1 MPTKPTTNKGR
12 IEHNAIKNIK
22 VGTNTTDQIRKR
34 LKHSRTKDN
43 IIDRDQLQ
51 DDYINRVIDGLD
63 IKDLIALVYDQLD
76 HNLDSYSCEELI
88 EEVNEHYPDFWSR
101 MM

>member
-1 MPTKPTTNKGR
+1 M
-12 IEHNAIKNIK
+12 
-22 VGTNTTDQIRKR
+22 
-34 LKHSRTKDN
+34 TKDN

-88 EEVNEHYPDFWSR
+88 EEVNEHYPDLLEQDDVNISALESTASDP
-101 MM
+101 MGIGK

>member
-1 MPTKPTTNKGR
+1 M
-12 IEHNAIKNIK
+12 
-22 VGTNTTDQIRKR
+22 
-34 LKHSRTKDN
+34 TKDN

-88 EEVNEHYPDFWSR
+88 EEVNEHYPDLLEQDDVNISDLESTASDP
-101 MM
+101 MGIGK